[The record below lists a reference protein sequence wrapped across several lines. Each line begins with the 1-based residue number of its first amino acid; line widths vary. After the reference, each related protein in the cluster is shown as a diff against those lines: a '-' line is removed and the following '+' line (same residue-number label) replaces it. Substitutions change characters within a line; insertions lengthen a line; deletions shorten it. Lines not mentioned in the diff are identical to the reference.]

1 MKTKE
6 KTSKLKIFAVVFPV
20 AIFAIC
26 VTVIAIQA
34 NSIKDYKQQKEIIQ
48 VTEEQNTDFRI
59 IKETIKNA
67 SRLETAD
74 YACTIVEDSYDCKK
88 LFGKDI
94 PFTET
99 GYLVSF
105 DGTVSAGIDLSKAV
119 AKQLDKNTIEVS
131 LPKVEIYDVNF
142 DNESMKKYDE
152 KSSILNPLKI
162 DEVNNIEIK
171 AKKRI
176 KEEAIKKGIE
186 TRAKDNAETVVAG
199 QLSQCVN
206 GSKVKITWQ

>member
-6 KTSKLKIFAVVFPV
+6 KTSKLKTFAIVFAAIIFAVC
-20 AIFAIC
+20 IS
-26 VTVIAIQA
+26 VIAIQA
-34 NSIKDYKQQKEIIQ
+34 NSIKDYKQQNEIA
-48 VTEEQNTDFRI
+48 EEQNTDFRI
-59 IKETIKNA
+59 IKETINNS

-74 YACTIVEDSYDCKK
+74 YFCTIVENSYDCKK

-94 PFTET
+94 PLTET

-119 AKQLDKNTIEVS
+119 VKQLDEKTIEVS

-162 DEVNNIEIK
+162 DKVNNTEIK

-186 TRAKDNAETVVAG
+186 TRAKDNAETIVAG
-199 QLSQCVN
+199 QLAQCVN

>member
-34 NSIKDYKQQKEIIQ
+34 NSIKDYKQQNEILQ
-48 VTEEQNTDFRI
+48 VAEEQNADFRI

-119 AKQLDKNTIEVS
+119 VKQLDENTIEVS

-186 TRAKDNAETVVAG
+186 TRAKDNAETMVAG